1 MPDFK
6 NYFEQKFQIK
16 IHSQK
21 FYDIALTHNSYAN
34 EHHLKYTYQRLEFL
48 GDAIIEKFIS
58 ILLYKKFPDENEGE
72 LTKRR
77 SDIVRT
83 ETLSKVTKRIGLNK
97 YLRLGNGEETS
108 GGRNKESI
116 LADMFESVTA
126 AVYMDAET
134 SGQDPEKVLRHWLN
148 QTLLDY
154 IQLDE
159 YKNKAEIYDYK
170 SELQELLQA
179 EKRSDLVYKV
189 IHEERKKDNRMFYT
203 IQVELDGSVYGTGTG
218 NSKQE
223 AEQEAAKE
231 GLMKLRK

>member
-1 MPDFK
+1 
-6 NYFEQKFQIK
+6 
-16 IHSQK
+16 
-21 FYDIALTHNSYAN
+21 
-34 EHHLKYTYQRLEFL
+34 
-48 GDAIIEKFIS
+48 
-58 ILLYKKFPDENEGE
+58 
-72 LTKRR
+72 
-77 SDIVRT
+77 
-83 ETLSKVTKRIGLNK
+83 
-97 YLRLGNGEETS
+97 
-108 GGRNKESI
+108 
-116 LADMFESVTA
+116 LA
-126 AVYMDAET
+126 
-134 SGQDPEKVLRHWLN
+134 
-148 QTLLDY
+148 Y

-159 YKNKAEIYDYK
+159 YKNKSEIYDYK